1 MNQSSINNIDS
12 YASSQVISNCNS
24 GSIKSLGVN
33 ESKENLKSDNL
44 GELHALLPD
53 GTVYKSK
60 MNILNSLGVEF
71 LSKFISKKTG
81 LSMEDH
87 YLVDNSNID
96 GEKTLSTGDSVRVSF
111 SFNCSST
118 TIKK

>member
-1 MNQSSINNIDS
+1 MIHKDLTSNIPSIFKLFYCLMNQSSINNIDS

-71 LSKFISKKTG
+71 LSKF
-81 LSMEDH
+81 M
-87 YLVDNSNID
+87 
-96 GEKTLSTGDSVRVSF
+96 VRKLF
-111 SFNCSST
+111 LREIRCG
-118 TIKK
+118 